1 MRTLLAILLDGA
13 ASLGCASSQGSV
25 AADDAATDGASDGA
39 MGDGAIGD
47 GVSDGADAVADVG
60 PCDGA
65 PTYAT
70 LQRLAPAPLEALIQA
85 ESPIIID
92 VHVPYAGKL
101 PGTAADIPYTNVDA
115 IETFLGHDHCA
126 DVVLTCLSGGMSLS
140 AGDALVARGYLRVHD
155 LLGGM
160 TAWQAAGYPIQ
171 Q

>member
-1 MRTLLAILLDGA
+1 MRTLIVTLLVGA

-25 AADDAATDGASDGA
+25 AADDAATDGA
-39 MGDGAIGD
+39 GDGAIGD
-47 GVSDGADAVADVG
+47 GASDGADAVADVG

-85 ESPIIID
+85 ESPVIID

-101 PGTAADIPYTNVDA
+101 PGTAADIPYTDVDA

-126 DVVLTCLSGGMSLS
+126 DVVLTCLSGGMSES
-140 AGDALVARGYLRVHD
+140 AGDALVTRGYLRVHD

-171 Q
+171 K